1 MVVAGLCLVPFS
13 LTSLLASRALPWF
26 SGLFGQRALLPFG
39 SLIVALSGAFF
50 ALAHGA
56 LWQAFVMMGVLGA
69 GLGATFAAIPG
80 LIVRA
85 VPEHETGSAMGF
97 YQVVRYVGFSLGSAL
112 AAAPLASETPA
123 GEPLPTEQGFEL
135 VLWTGAAVCVM
146 AAALAWA
153 LPARSSTRR
162 SDPGL
167 GELAEQEAE
176 LATAGLVGP
185 SDEPRDGPGKAR
197 NVAGP
202 APRR

>member
-112 AAAPLASETPA
+112 AAALLASETLA
-123 GEPLPTEQGFEL
+123 GGPLPTEQGFEL
-135 VLWTGAAVCVM
+135 
-146 AAALAWA
+146 
-153 LPARSSTRR
+153 
-162 SDPGL
+162 
-167 GELAEQEAE
+167 AEEESE